1 MRKNRRTL
9 HKDFRILTLDD
20 DVIMTST
27 LQAYFQRSGYYVDV
41 INDPCRAIE
50 QVREGAYD
58 ILLLDFL
65 MTPICGDQVVEEIR
79 KFNKDIYII
88 LLTGHKSM
96 APPIRTIRELDI
108 QGYYEKS
115 DRFDQLELLVESC
128 VKSISQMRIIQNYK
142 TGLSQMM
149 DSLPQLYNLDNTQS
163 IFESILR
170 ITGKVF
176 CGEGAFLMVWG
187 PKEDGETEKI
197 IHVTGNVSRE
207 EVPRIVETA
216 QFDGQTVL
224 CRDGLM
230 LAVIEDE
237 NRRTIGVLGTGM
249 SPGTEYVQAQML
261 EIYVRQIS
269 SAIHNNRLHQ
279 LVSVKNEE
287 LTRAYEQL
295 NESYVEIINAM
306 RTVVDERDIYTR
318 GHSDRVSELAADLA
332 SWLQKDK
339 RFVDRVRL
347 AGLFHDI
354 GKVGI
359 SDKILMKPDK
369 LDEKEYADIKK
380 HSDKGAKILSAITL
394 FNDVVPIVRSHH
406 ERMDGKG
413 YPDGLK
419 GEEIPEES
427 QIIAVADSFDAMTSH
442 RHYRS
447 NLPLSAA
454 VEELKQGRG
463 TQFAPHVV
471 DAFLEMLESMGEES
485 FSQKYDTGK
494 EHDEGGEKR

>member
-41 INDPCRAIE
+41 INDPYLAIKR
-50 QVREGAYD
+50 VREGNYD

-79 KFNKDIYII
+79 KFDKDIYII

-96 APPIRTIRELDI
+96 APPIKTIRELDI

-142 TGLSQMM
+142 SGLSQIME
-149 DSLPQLYNLDNTQS
+149 SLPQLYDLDNTQS

-170 ITGKVF
+170 IAQDVF
-176 CGEGAFLMVWG
+176 QGEGAFLMMPGMQENGDAAIHVIG
-187 PKEDGETEKI
+187 NIRKED
-197 IHVTGNVSRE
+197 
-207 EVPRIVETA
+207 VPGIVENNR
-216 QFDGQTVL
+216 FDGQTVI
-224 CRDGLM
+224 CTEDLM
-230 LAVIEDE
+230 LAAIEDE
-237 NRRTIGVLGTGM
+237 KHEAIGVLGTAM
-249 SPGTEYVQAQML
+249 CPGPEYVQVQML
-261 EIYVRQIS
+261 EIYTRQIS
-269 SAIHNNRLHQ
+269 SAIHNSQLHR
-279 LVSVKNEE
+279 LVSAKNEE

-318 GHSDRVSELAADLA
+318 GHSDRVSDLAADLA
-332 SWLQKDK
+332 EWMKKDK

-369 LDEKEYADIKK
+369 LDDQEYENIKK

-394 FNDVVPIVRSHH
+394 FNDVVPIVRHHH
-406 ERMDGKG
+406 ERIDGRG
-413 YPDGLK
+413 YPDRLK
-419 GEEIPEES
+419 GDEIPEES
-427 QIIAVADSFDAMTSH
+427 KIIAVADSFDAMTSH

-447 NLPLSAA
+447 NLSLQAA
-454 VEELKQGRG
+454 VEELEKGKG

-471 DAFLEMLESMGEES
+471 DAFLEMLESMGEEK
-485 FSQKYDTGK
+485 FGEKYDTGK
-494 EHDEGGEKR
+494 ESGEGE